1 MKGRKRLNRWTVF
14 RVFLRSFCIQ
24 AVMNYERMQNI
35 GFAFAMEPAVRRL
48 YEKEEWNE
56 VLHRHLLFFN
66 SNPYLSSAILGAV
79 LSMEERHANGEV
91 DAQSIADFKQFM
103 MGPVAAL
110 GDSFFWTCLKPFVAS
125 IVIIAALSDWVWAAV
140 LFLVVYNL
148 VQFSIRL
155 YGVFTGYRDGEEVC
169 LNLQHLAL
177 VRMGTR
183 AQLFTSIALGGCGG
197 LLVRDS
203 TTSVAALD
211 GPLEVF
217 LFGSLVLL
225 FLLGL
230 RRKLDSATLLYLF
243 GLGTFV
249 LVALLNHWLPLT

>member
-1 MKGRKRLNRWTVF
+1 MVLPLQWSR
-14 RVFLRSFCIQ
+14 
-24 AVMNYERMQNI
+24 
-35 GFAFAMEPAVRRL
+35 AVRRL

-155 YGVFTGYRDGEEVC
+155 YGVFTDIGMEKR
-169 LNLQHLAL
+169 
-177 VRMGTR
+177 
-183 AQLFTSIALGGCGG
+183 
-197 LLVRDS
+197 
-203 TTSVAALD
+203 SV
-211 GPLEVF
+211 
-217 LFGSLVLL
+217 
-225 FLLGL
+225 
-230 RRKLDSATLLYLF
+230 
-243 GLGTFV
+243 
-249 LVALLNHWLPLT
+249 

>member
-1 MKGRKRLNRWTVF
+1 
-14 RVFLRSFCIQ
+14 
-24 AVMNYERMQNI
+24 MNYERMQNI
-35 GFAFAMEPAVRRL
+35 GFAFAMEPAIRAL
-48 YEKEEWNE
+48 YPRERWNE
-56 VLHRHLLFFN
+56 VVGRHLQFFN

-79 LSMEERHANGEV
+79 LNMEERHANGEI
-91 DAQSIADFKQFM
+91 DSSSITDFKKFM

-110 GDSFFWTCLKPFVAS
+110 GDSFFWTSLKPFVAS
-125 IVIIAALSDWVWAAV
+125 IVTITALSGWVWAPV
-140 LFLVVYNL
+140 LFLVLYNC
-148 VQFSIRL
+148 VQIPIRL
-155 YGVFTGYRDGEEVC
+155 YGVFAGYRVGEEVC
-169 LNLQHLAL
+169 LNLQDLAL
-177 VRMGTR
+177 VKMGTH

-203 TTSVAALD
+203 TTSVASID
-211 GPLEVF
+211 GPLEIF

-249 LVALLNHWLPLT
+249 LVSMLNHWFPVT